1 MKKFWIILA
10 GVFAGV
16 AVVLFARDDYEKAF
30 ASAALGAVAWI
41 LSYRVQLR
49 AHVKANEPPE
59 EIEDDLE
66 SNEEEEQR

>member
-16 AVVLFARDDYEKAF
+16 AAVLFVRDDYEKAF

>member
-16 AVVLFARDDYEKAF
+16 AVVLFVRDDYEKAF

-49 AHVKANEPPE
+49 AHVKAKPPE

>member
-1 MKKFWIILA
+1 MA

-16 AVVLFARDDYEKAF
+16 AVVLFLRDDYEKAF

-49 AHVKANEPPE
+49 AHVKANEPPK
-59 EIEDDLE
+59 
-66 SNEEEEQR
+66 R

>member
-10 GVFAGV
+10 GVFASV
-16 AVVLFARDDYEKAF
+16 AVVLFVRDDYEKAF